1 MPSNIHVNA
10 NSHSRGNSLVEL
22 VVVVTML
29 GVISSFA
36 IPRFT
41 HHEND
46 VRGSK
51 TDAPAHARCAVQYLA
66 SPVASGEAT
75 RTDLKSSGC

>member
-10 NSHSRGNSLVEL
+10 YSHGRGNSLVEL

-46 VRGSK
+46 VRAFK
-51 TDAPAHARCAVQYLA
+51 TDAPAHARCAVKYLA

-75 RTDLKSSGC
+75 RTDLKTSGC

>member
-1 MPSNIHVNA
+1 MPSNIHINA
-10 NSHSRGNSLVEL
+10 NSHSRGISLVEL

-29 GVISSFA
+29 GVIASFA

-46 VRGSK
+46 VRASK
-51 TDAPAHARCAVQYLA
+51 TDAPAHARCTMKCLA

-75 RTDLKSSGC
+75 RTDLKTSGC